1 MHILAIRANA
11 HAKYITKD
19 LKVKTASRS
28 LRSWLRCC
36 KILVLNQTSKETESA
51 LEMFPIVSEA
61 NVGV

>member
-19 LKVKTASRS
+19 LKVKMAWRC
-28 LRSWLRCC
+28 LRSWLQCC
-36 KILVLNQTSKETESA
+36 KILVLNQTSKESA
-51 LEMFPIVSEA
+51 LKMIPIVSEA